1 MKPFISNKCRSSENI
16 ILVKGDDTI
25 SDKGQVANIFNEF
38 FANVVK
44 NLNITINEDILSD
57 TKGIDD
63 PVLIAIEKYKK
74 HPSIRAIKDIS
85 KNNTFSFQ
93 KVSYEEALKEIQ
105 KLDASKACQDTDVP
119 TKIIKSNSDIFGDFI
134 YQNFNDAIENDMFP
148 KILKNANVS
157 PVFKK
162 GSRNCETNYRR
173 CIVPLINFGFL
184 YDVFIY
190 TIQYAFTY
198 FTYICL

>member
-38 FANVVK
+38 FANIVK
-44 NLNITINEDILSD
+44 KLNITINEDILSD

-119 TKIIKSNSDIFGDFI
+119 TKVIKSNSDIFGDFT
-134 YQNFNDAIENDMFP
+134 YQNFNDAIENNMFP
-148 KILKNANVS
+148 KSLKNANV
-157 PVFKK
+157 
-162 GSRNCETNYRR
+162 
-173 CIVPLINFGFL
+173 L
-184 YDVFIY
+184 
-190 TIQYAFTY
+190 
-198 FTYICL
+198 

>member
-1 MKPFISNKCRSSENI
+1 MKPFISNKCPYSENI

-57 TKGIDD
+57 TKAIDD
-63 PVLIAIEKYKK
+63 PVLIANKKCKK

-93 KVSYEEALKEIQ
+93 KVSYEEALKEIHR
-105 KLDASKACQDTDVP
+105 SK
-119 TKIIKSNSDIFGDFI
+119 
-134 YQNFNDAIENDMFP
+134 
-148 KILKNANVS
+148 
-157 PVFKK
+157 
-162 GSRNCETNYRR
+162 
-173 CIVPLINFGFL
+173 
-184 YDVFIY
+184 
-190 TIQYAFTY
+190 
-198 FTYICL
+198 

>member
-25 SDKGQVANIFNEF
+25 SDKGQVANTFNES

-44 NLNITINEDILSD
+44 NLKITINEDILSD
-57 TKGIDD
+57 TKDTDD
-63 PVLIAIEKYKK
+63 PILIAIKKYKK

-93 KVSYEEALKEIQ
+93 KVSYEKALKEIQ
-105 KLDASKACQDTDVP
+105 KLDARKACQNTDVS
-119 TKIIKSNSDIFGDFI
+119 TKIIKNNSDIFGDFI

-162 GSRNCETNYRR
+162 GSRNCETNQTNKSQ
-173 CIVPLINFGFL
+173 NFL
-184 YDVFIY
+184 MKYYLSTNAVSEKALAHS
-190 TIQYAFTY
+190 TVWHQ
-198 FTYICL
+198 C

>member
-1 MKPFISNKCRSSENI
+1 MCYAVKKWKTNFFEHIDTKKISDNKTFWKTVKPFISNKCRSSENI

-57 TKGIDD
+57 TKAIDD
-63 PVLIAIEKYKK
+63 PVLKAIEKYKK

-93 KVSYEEALKEIQ
+93 KVSYEEALKEIHR
-105 KLDASKACQDTDVP
+105 SK
-119 TKIIKSNSDIFGDFI
+119 
-134 YQNFNDAIENDMFP
+134 
-148 KILKNANVS
+148 
-157 PVFKK
+157 
-162 GSRNCETNYRR
+162 
-173 CIVPLINFGFL
+173 
-184 YDVFIY
+184 
-190 TIQYAFTY
+190 
-198 FTYICL
+198 